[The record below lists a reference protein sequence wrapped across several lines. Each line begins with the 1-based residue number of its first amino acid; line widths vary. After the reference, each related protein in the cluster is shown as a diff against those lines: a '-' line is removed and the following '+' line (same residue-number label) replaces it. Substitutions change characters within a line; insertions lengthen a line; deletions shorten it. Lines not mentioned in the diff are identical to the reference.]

1 MKTLNVEIPTFFKQ
15 LLATKNGFVKA
26 VEILNE
32 VFSAYV
38 EELAKQRPENMY
50 EIVSTATMLKRQLLQ
65 MISDIFEGLD
75 EDPNRTEVGIQ
86 DYTLEIFDWVPE
98 SPKLY
103 FRTLMAFF
111 DAYSR
116 SDYGQDAHGE
126 FLDMICKTRSSY
138 SELLYDIPVALSAQE
153 KEEVLA

>member
-1 MKTLNVEIPTFFKQ
+1 MKTLKVEIPTYFKQ
-15 LLATKNGFVKA
+15 LLATKAGFVKA

-32 VFSAYV
+32 VFSAYL
-38 EELAKQRPENMY
+38 EEVAKQRPQDIHR
-50 EIVSTATMLKRQLLQ
+50 IVLTATMLKRQLLQ

-75 EDPNRTEVGIQ
+75 EDRNRVHVDLSG
-86 DYTLEIFDWVPE
+86 LCFEIFQWVE
-98 SPKLY
+98 ETPKLH
-103 FRTLMAFF
+103 FLTLMAFF

-138 SELLYDIPVALSAQE
+138 SELLYDIPVALSALE
-153 KEEVLA
+153 KEEILA